1 MPDKED
7 PGKEEASTSTLQNIA
22 DIKNGVLDPK
32 TLSDEDRQ
40 DIVEHLWMTE
50 AQSEAVI
57 GHFLKVTDR
66 TIRRD
71 KEKIRIQNAKKLSP
85 EGRSSLLSEL
95 MQKLTST
102 HENLMRL
109 ARSKD
114 GSVQENSQSGIY
126 ATSAILDMVKIL
138 QSLGYL
144 TAKGQE
150 INVNIHEEEMTPA
163 KLKEELTRLEGI
175 ASGKNVSDPE
185 VTKLME
191 EMKYHIAIAE
201 AKEMLI
207 KIEGKINDKGSPS
220 A

>member
-1 MPDKED
+1 MPDKEN
-7 PGKEEASTSTLQNIA
+7 PSNERTSTLQRIA

-50 AQSEAVI
+50 AQSESII

-66 TIRRD
+66 TVRRD
-71 KEKIRIQNAKKLSP
+71 KEKIRIRNAKKLSP

-126 ATSAILDMVKIL
+126 ATNSIIEMIKIL
-138 QSLGYL
+138 QTLGYL
-144 TAKGQE
+144 TMKGQE
-150 INVNIHEEEMTPA
+150 ISVNIHEEEMTPA
-163 KLKEELTRLEGI
+163 KLKEELARLEGI
-175 ASGKNVSDPE
+175 ASGKNVSDSE
-185 VTKLME
+185 VAKFME
-191 EMKYHIAIAE
+191 EMRYHIAIAE
-201 AKEMLI
+201 AKERLV
-207 KIEGKINDKGSPS
+207 KIETKLNDKDSPS

>member
-1 MPDKED
+1 MPDDEK
-7 PGKEEASTSTLQNIA
+7 TSTLQKIA
-22 DIKNGVLDPK
+22 DIKNGILDPK
-32 TLSDEDRQ
+32 TLSSEDRQ

-50 AQSEAVI
+50 AQSESVI

-66 TIRRD
+66 TVRRD
-71 KEKIRIQNAKKLSP
+71 KEEIRIRNAKKLSP
-85 EGRSSLLSEL
+85 EGRANLLSEL

-114 GSVQENSQSGIY
+114 GSVQENSQAGIY

-144 TAKGQE
+144 TARGQE

-163 KLKEELTRLEGI
+163 KLKEELARLEKI
-175 ASGKNVSDPE
+175 ASGKNASDPE
-185 VTKLME
+185 VAKLME
-191 EMKYHIAIAE
+191 EMRYHIAIAE
-201 AKEMLI
+201 AKERLI
-207 KIEGKINDKGSPS
+207 KIEDKLKDKD
-220 A
+220 